1 MDNSENDKAA
11 KIEKLTS
18 SKPKKKTG
26 KRISKDIPICSHLKE
41 LNIKGK
47 PEIENLLINNQESI
61 SYNNINILKSDL
73 PNISPIE
80 KRNYTKTP
88 SGKSVQEKKY
98 YTNSRNVD
106 VFNYNFADSDKYKT
120 TLQLKRLNQNKSNKY
135 INDTDNNHMNLSQ
148 IIWNK
153 SKNMGFVGS
162 KNKNSR
168 KIESPNSN
176 KNNSLLHSHNVN
188 SFSTKGHNEKL
199 KFTIN
204 KKNLLN
210 TIKKPSKINIEKK
223 NLKYKIPI
231 NLINNFGSK
240 KKLVLNLPKDRKLNI
255 KHRDINNNRSYSNIT
270 PIKNNQNKKNIYE
283 YENDENNLNDS
294 KSFIESTF
302 VAFNELVSQA
312 QQVGQ
317 ILIDNKD
324 IINANKE
331 NELMNNKLKTQMK
344 S

>member
-120 TLQLKRLNQNKSNKY
+120 TFADIETDANRLLNPTKDDYSILYTFKNAKKNETRVPYEGEVLRISSFVFRLKNYSTT
-135 INDTDNNHMNLSQ
+135 INNHDLRLKITYDGQ
-148 IIWNK
+148 IYRASYGEGDCEIK
-153 SKNMGFVGS
+153 KT
-162 KNKNSR
+162 
-168 KIESPNSN
+168 IEHRYIV
-176 KNNSLLHSHNVN
+176 KKHSISVEQNTDEQQ
-188 SFSTKGHNEKL
+188 FSYDITN
-199 KFTIN
+199 N
-204 KKNLLN
+204 KKLMDL
-210 TIKKPSKINIEKK
+210 S
-223 NLKYKIPI
+223 
-231 NLINNFGSK
+231 
-240 KKLVLNLPKDRKLNI
+240 
-255 KHRDINNNRSYSNIT
+255 
-270 PIKNNQNKKNIYE
+270 
-283 YENDENNLNDS
+283 DS
-294 KSFIESTF
+294 H
-302 VAFNELVSQA
+302 
-312 QQVGQ
+312 
-317 ILIDNKD
+317 
-324 IINANKE
+324 
-331 NELMNNKLKTQMK
+331 
-344 S
+344 